1 MFGKF
6 LEITLKK
13 LRQSFEEILKRP
25 LEMILEKSLIRLT
38 IFLFEVFLMEIF
50 FGRIAY

>member
-6 LEITLKK
+6 LEITFKK
-13 LRQSFEEILKRP
+13 LRQSFEAILKKP

-38 IFLFEVFLMEIF
+38 VFLCKVFLMEVFLGELLI
-50 FGRIAY
+50 